1 MSVWTD
7 EISSHDY
14 WLSFLRY
21 SVEVG
26 DMTMEDLLYC
36 LEKPWKWKKE
46 FALYLL
52 QEAEEVAEE
61 RKQRNA

>member
-1 MSVWTD
+1 
-7 EISSHDY
+7 
-14 WLSFLRY
+14 
-21 SVEVG
+21 
-26 DMTMEDLLYC
+26 MTMEDLLYC